1 MNILKKRMHNSYTV
15 YGKEEN
21 LYLAEEFLNQN
32 YETIEIFKD
41 TKRNYVS
48 KIKIQKKYYIL
59 KSPRSEQILIQKKI
73 LSFFKRGEA
82 LSTLLNVNYAIQNFH
97 FTELVMPYV
106 AITKKG
112 FFLKESFLIMEYVEG
127 RDFEKEED
135 FIKLIDW
142 IQNFHRKGFYHQD
155 LNTSNVC
162 IQNDKLRVFDTQ
174 AKRESFS
181 YYHRSYDILT
191 LKQDLLVLEKN
202 FPIEKYY
209 PLPKNIGSLMA
220 KFIKY
225 WKYNPI
231 FFYFKEK
238 KHKKRSE

>member
-231 FFYFKEK
+231 SLYFREK
-238 KHKKRSE
+238 KQKAREK